1 MNRRDFLRLCGGAG
15 LVLMTP
21 AALRNAKAAPRSS
34 ESSGPFWMFFHA
46 SGGWDPTSLCDPKG
60 AANETDA
67 DGVNHYLTRDIEQA
81 GNLRYAPVANNAA
94 FFQKHYRRLMV
105 VNGLDTQTNSHDA
118 GTRHVWSGKLAEGY
132 PSLAAL
138 IASTVAEERPMA
150 FISNGGY
157 DYTAGLV
164 APTRTGNIGVLDR
177 IAFPNSIEGAR
188 GSDAEKFH
196 TDATWDR
203 LVKYQQQRQPYLTGA
218 VNLPKAQASVSQ
230 LFVARMGQN
239 EVKRLSE
246 FLPAEFEQEELKRQ
260 AQVAIA
266 GFRAGIAQTANLS
279 TGGFDTHG
287 DHDNSH
293 FPRLQSLMEGVDFA
307 WTEAER
313 QGVAD
318 NLIIVVGSDFGRT
331 PGYND
336 GNGKD
341 HWSISSMLLMGKGIP
356 GNRVVGLTDERHSAP
371 HLDPKTMKPL
381 IQEKGGIR
389 LEPKHVHFH
398 LRRLAGLTGE
408 PVAEQ
413 EFPLL
418 GTEDLPLLKG

>member
-1 MNRRDFLRLCGGAG
+1 MNRRDFLKLCGGAG
-15 LVLMTP
+15 LALSLP
-21 AALRNAKAAPRSS
+21 AAVRNAKAAPA
-34 ESSGPFWMFFHA
+34 EAPGPYWMFFHA
-46 SGGWDPTSLCDPKG
+46 GGGWDPTSLCDPKG
-60 AANETDA
+60 STRGRDSEPSPDEM
-67 DGVNHYLTRDIEQA
+67 NHYLAADIEEA
-81 GNLRYAPVANNAA
+81 GNIRYAPVANNAA
-94 FFQKHYRRLMV
+94 FFQKHYRRLLV
-105 VNGLDTQTNSHDA
+105 VNGVDTQTNSHDA
-118 GTRHVWSGKLAEGY
+118 GTRHIWSGKLAEGY
-132 PSLAAL
+132 PSIAAL

-164 APTRTGNIGVLDR
+164 APTRTGNIGVLGR
-177 IAFPNSIEGAR
+177 IAYPNSIDGAADGER
-188 GSDAEKFH
+188 FH
-196 TDATWDR
+196 SEPTWNR
-203 LVKYQQQRQPYLTGA
+203 LVKYQQQRQPYLTGE
-218 VNLPKAQASVSQ
+218 VNLPKAQQSVSQ

-246 FLPAEFEQEELKRQ
+246 YLPREFEQAELKRQ

-287 DHDNSH
+287 DHDNQH

-331 PGYND
+331 PAYNS

-341 HWSISSMLLMGKGIP
+341 HWSITSMLLMGKGIP
-356 GNRVVGLTDERHSAP
+356 GNKVVGLTDDRHSP
-371 HLDPKTMKPL
+371 IGLDPKTL
-381 IQEKGGIR
+381 RAASGGGGMRI
-389 LEPKHVHFH
+389 EPKHVHYH
-398 LRRLAGLTGE
+398 LRRLAGLTGD
-408 PVAEQ
+408 PVADQ
-413 EFPLL
+413 DFPLL
-418 GTEDLPLLKG
+418 GTEDLPLLKA